1 MGSLWGAEVISDRE
15 VTPGRDRPGQ
25 PLQTGRTERAGRAR
39 RGRTFTVYAM
49 VPGPAWHRHLVLLA
63 ASVTPL
69 PTEPWG
75 TGAAARVWVTVALR
89 TLAA

>member
-1 MGSLWGAEVISDRE
+1 M
-15 VTPGRDRPGQ
+15 
-25 PLQTGRTERAGRAR
+25 
-39 RGRTFTVYAM
+39 YAM